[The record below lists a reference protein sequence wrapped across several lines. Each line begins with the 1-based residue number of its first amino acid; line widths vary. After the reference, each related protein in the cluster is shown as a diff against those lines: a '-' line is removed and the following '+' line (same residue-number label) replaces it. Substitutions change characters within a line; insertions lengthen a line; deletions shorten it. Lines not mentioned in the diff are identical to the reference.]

1 MQRRRNA
8 PRIPPTIPAI
18 APVDNPLP
26 TPFGFGV
33 LPPVTD
39 VPELCEVDD
48 DVETVVV
55 GVLEVVSLV
64 VDVKLEVG
72 VFSVEDVG
80 EFVVVVGCVE
90 LEVVGA

>member
-1 MQRRRNA
+1 M
-8 PRIPPTIPAI
+8 
-18 APVDNPLP
+18 
-26 TPFGFGV
+26 
-33 LPPVTD
+33 TD